1 MASTNV
7 FVENSPKSVGGGDQ
21 NQTQEQEVN
30 KNKNHD
36 VEDLLTEGKK
46 TRLVPSLR
54 APASPLMTVTGLEGF
69 VQNWCSGGKKA
80 SLLFSSCEPGRKQE
94 ITIRWLKD
102 YNIFMD

>member
-21 NQTQEQEVN
+21 NQTQEQV
-30 KNKNHD
+30 NKNHD
-36 VEDLLTEGKK
+36 EDLLKGKGEKK
-46 TRLVPSLR
+46 TRPVPSLR

-80 SLLFSSCEPGRKQE
+80 SLLFSSWEPGRKQE
-94 ITIRWLKD
+94 ITMRWLK
-102 YNIFMD
+102 YCIIFMD